1 MEDGHMNAVAHSSS
15 VHATLE
21 RQRLQ
26 GLAAMVA
33 GPLFLAVVALLT
45 LAELDFMHSLG
56 WGFTSDDQVP
66 WPSGL
71 VLGDYGAIQ
80 VANFALAGALLFSF
94 VRGFR
99 RELPA
104 TRLGRTVGWLS
115 FVIPV
120 GLIVS
125 AFPTDRATVAVEEPN
140 TWHGWLHV
148 IGFVTI
154 ALASLVVPILTAI
167 ALRRNARWRGIVRL
181 SVAAVILE
189 AIFFLPLDFLG
200 DPAFVG
206 YMIVL
211 FGWFAVLGARLRAL
225 AAAAD

>member
-1 MEDGHMNAVAHSSS
+1 MNAVAHPASAS
-15 VHATLE
+15 ATLE
-21 RQRLQ
+21 RRRLQ
-26 GLAAMVA
+26 GLAAMIA

-45 LAELDFMHSLG
+45 LAELDFMHGLG

-80 VANFALAGALLFSF
+80 IANFVLAGALLLFF
-94 VRGFR
+94 ATGFR

-104 TRLGRTVGWLS
+104 TRFGRIVGWLS

-120 GLIVS
+120 GLIIS

-148 IGFVTI
+148 LGFVTI
-154 ALASLVVPILTAI
+154 ALASLVVPILTAV
-167 ALRRNARWRGIVRL
+167 ALRRDPRWQGIVWF
-181 SVAAVILE
+181 SVAVVALE
-189 AIFFLPLDFLG
+189 AVFFFPLDFLG

-206 YMIVL
+206 FMVVL
-211 FGWFAVLGARLRAL
+211 FGWFAILGWRLRVLGGR
-225 AAAAD
+225 D

>member
-1 MEDGHMNAVAHSSS
+1 MNAVAHPPS
-15 VHATLE
+15 VPATLE
-21 RQRLQ
+21 RRRLQ

-33 GPLFLAVVALLT
+33 GPLFLGVVALLT
-45 LAELDFMHSLG
+45 LAELDFMHGLG

-80 VANFALAGALLFSF
+80 IANFALAGALLFFF
-94 VRGFR
+94 VLGFR
-99 RELPA
+99 RELPP
-104 TRLGRTVGWLS
+104 TRLGRIVGWLL
-115 FVIPV
+115 FLIPL

-148 IGFVTI
+148 VGFVTI
-154 ALASLVVPILTAI
+154 ALASLVVPILTAV
-167 ALRRNARWRGIVRL
+167 ALRSDPRWRGIVWF
-181 SVAAVILE
+181 SVAVVVLE
-189 AIFFLPLDFLG
+189 AVFFFPLDFLG

-211 FGWFAVLGARLRAL
+211 FGWFAVLGRRLRML
-225 AAAAD
+225 DSWD